1 MDRESGDPRHD
12 RNRNRKSGN
21 EPGGEE
27 ISPRWEAFLKMVL

>member
-12 RNRNRKSGN
+12 RNRKSGN